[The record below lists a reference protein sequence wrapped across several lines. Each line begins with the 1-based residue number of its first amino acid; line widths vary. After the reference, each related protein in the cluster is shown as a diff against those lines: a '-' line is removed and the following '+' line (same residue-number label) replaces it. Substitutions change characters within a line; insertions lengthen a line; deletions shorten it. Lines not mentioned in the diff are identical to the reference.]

1 MGSRFGLVV
10 DDDAQVRGLFA
21 EALRR
26 TGMRV
31 VEAQSG
37 SEAIALAQ
45 SPDLAFVVTDIEM
58 PDGDGWEL
66 CRALRGSITTSRL
79 PIVVVSGTALSQ
91 DEEAIRSGCDAVL
104 RKPCSPAAL
113 VATIRRLIEPPH
125 NGNGPRPE
133 HSDRLEP

>member
-1 MGSRFGLVV
+1 MSSRFGLVV
-10 DDDAQVRGLFA
+10 DDDPQVRALFA

-31 VEAQSG
+31 VEARSG
-37 SEAIALAQ
+37 HEALTLAQ

-79 PIVVVSGTALSQ
+79 PIVVVSAAELSQ
-91 DEEAIRSGCDAVL
+91 DQDAIESGCDAVL
-104 RKPCSPAAL
+104 RKPCSPAEL
-113 VATIRRLIEPPH
+113 VATIRRLIAPPPDVAEPERRD
-125 NGNGPRPE
+125 RP
-133 HSDRLEP
+133 DA